1 MKLLHRRFLNFSL
14 VFVTFLVIVFI
25 QQLIS
30 YSLNH
35 SAFFSGWLL
44 FIIIAL
50 LYLFRLR
57 KKITGITLF
66 KVSSWMQFHIYIG
79 LLAAGVFLLHVGW
92 QMPEGILKR
101 LLYFL
106 FIAEALSGLFGL
118 IITRWLPSCLARN
131 GTVLYQEIIGKQ
143 QQICSEVE
151 SLVEQSLNETD
162 SNTIADFF
170 QQHLLHFLLKP
181 RYFWHHIAQ
190 SKKKIHKLNTEIDN
204 LQRYLNED
212 EQQIIDKITVLVLEK
227 NRLDYQYAG
236 QALLKRWLFVHIPL
250 SYGLLLFVLLHL
262 VLVYAYI
269 GGV

>member
-1 MKLLHRRFLNFSL
+1 MKLFHRRFLNSTIIFIA
-14 VFVTFLVIVFI
+14 FIAIVFI
-25 QQLIS
+25 QQLIG

-44 FIIIAL
+44 LSMIAL

-57 KKITGITLF
+57 KKITGIALF
-66 KVSSWMQFHIYIG
+66 KVSSWMQFHIYMG

-92 QMPEGILKR
+92 QMPEGLLKR

-106 FIAEALSGLFGL
+106 FIGEALSGIFGL
-118 IITRWLPSCLARN
+118 VITRLLPACLARN
-131 GTVLYQEIIGKQ
+131 GSVLYQDIIAKQ
-143 QQICSEVE
+143 QDICSEVE

-162 SNTIADFF
+162 SNTIANFF

-181 RYFWHHIAQ
+181 RNFWHHIAQ
-190 SKKKIHKLNTEIDN
+190 SKKKIHKLKTEIDN
-204 LQRYLNED
+204 LQRYLNDD
-212 EQQIIDKITVLVLEK
+212 EQNIINKITKLVTEK

-236 QALLKRWLFVHIPL
+236 QTLLKRWLFVHIPL
-250 SYGLLLFVLLHL
+250 SYGLLLFSVLHL
-262 VLVYAYI
+262 TLVYAYI